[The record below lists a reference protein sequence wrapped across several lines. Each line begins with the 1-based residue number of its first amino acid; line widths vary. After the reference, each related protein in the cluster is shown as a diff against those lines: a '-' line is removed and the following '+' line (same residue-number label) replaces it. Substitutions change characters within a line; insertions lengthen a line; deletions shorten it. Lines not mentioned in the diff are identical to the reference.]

1 MTFLLRVCL
10 HAKYRIKGSEAGG
23 VLKLRASYK
32 SDGSKAHHLQEEV
45 TKLKMEELEMEE
57 LEGGKL
63 K

>member
-1 MTFLLRVCL
+1 L
-10 HAKYRIKGSEAGG
+10 HAKYRIKGGEAGG

-45 TKLKMEELEMEE
+45 TKLEMEEFEMEE
-57 LEGGKL
+57 LEVGKL